1 MKRTILSLLL
11 CLCGM
16 SAVAQSPTAIQFN
29 LLKCT
34 DSSLSDEVTEALHV
48 KLKQVLNR
56 NSAAAAD
63 VYNVF
68 AIEPHITLTDVLTSE
83 GTVRSV
89 TMAKGELVLFAKN
102 SVDGAEYYYV
112 SVPVEAVVNGNK
124 DKAVLSLVN
133 GIKVTN
139 PAFTRFIRVARQ
151 KIADYY
157 AENCATIMQKAKA
170 LYNQKRYEEAVCYL
184 SGASAN
190 MPCFDQAYELQR
202 QILENL
208 GVPAPMP
215 IDDPVELPD
224 DAPVPQPVVEPA
236 PQPVVEPVAQPV
248 SKPLNYDLTIS
259 KPGLAFKVLSCVGD
273 ATLKRIT
280 ITAEIV
286 NQGAYGNSSNEWCK
300 TMLAYDDNGTELKE
314 LMIADDKYSTTRPF
328 PKNLKVKEQ
337 FHILGL
343 DNAFDTLSYVKI
355 GLGDVVVEL
364 KNLAVQWK

>member
-1 MKRTILSLLL
+1 MKRTILSILL

-29 LLKCT
+29 LQKCA
-34 DSSLSDEVTEALHV
+34 DNSLSDEVTEALHV

-68 AIEPHITLTDVLTSE
+68 AIEPHITLNDVLTSE
-83 GTVRSV
+83 GMVRSV
-89 TMAKGELVLFAKN
+89 SMAKGELVLFAKN
-102 SVDGAEYYYV
+102 IVDGAEYYYV

-124 DKAVLSLVN
+124 DRAVLALVN
-133 GIKVTN
+133 GIKVTD

-151 KIADYY
+151 KIANYY
-157 AENCATIMQKAKA
+157 ADNCATIMQKAKA

-208 GVPAPMP
+208 GAPAPMP
-215 IDDPVELPD
+215 VDDPVALPD
-224 DAPVPQPVVEPA
+224 DTPVPQPVVKPVDK
-236 PQPVVEPVAQPV
+236 PVVEPVDKPV

-259 KPGLAFKVLSCVGD
+259 KPGVSFKVLSCVGD
-273 ATLKRIT
+273 VTLKRIT

-286 NQGAYGNSSNEWCK
+286 NQGAYGNSSTVWSNLK
-300 TMLAYDDNGTELKE
+300 LAFDNNGNELKD
-314 LMIADDKYSTTRPF
+314 LLIGSDRYSVSRQF

-337 FHILGL
+337 FHVMNI

-355 GLGDVVVEL
+355 QLGDVIVEL
-364 KNLAVQWK
+364 KNLAVEWK